1 MSETAENDRGKH
13 QALSFNLPILIF
25 LSKEQDLLG
34 NVHNALWVV
43 FCNTVQYVQG
53 VDSHIGLR
61 ICQTDQ
67 SIVQEHIKPLLIEFL
82 LLTNQVS
89 LASIYNF
96 IITDVILQVLHDLN
110 AKIQVMLSVAVYQLT
125 NVLPLVRA
133 LLNDVAVILEQMVYE
148 KLIEVSSR

>member
-1 MSETAENDRGKH
+1 M
-13 QALSFNLPILIF
+13 
-25 LSKEQDLLG
+25 
-34 NVHNALWVV
+34 
-43 FCNTVQYVQG
+43 
-53 VDSHIGLR
+53 
-61 ICQTDQ
+61 
-67 SIVQEHIKPLLIEFL
+67 LIEFL
-82 LLTNQVS
+82 LLTNQIS
-89 LASIYNF
+89 LASIDNF